1 MTYAF
6 EDCDQLEEFVLG
18 LMEGGTGY
26 FRGIEVRCDPRLGA
40 RAWTVYGPKIT
51 AFVADIGPDDLN
63 YTVERLI
70 RAGMLDTTTGA

>member
-1 MTYAF
+1 MTYTF

-18 LMEGGTGY
+18 LMKGGTGY
-26 FRGIEVRCDPRLGA
+26 FRGIEVRCDPSLGA
-40 RAWTVYGPKIT
+40 RAWTVYCPKIT

-70 RAGMLDTTTGA
+70 RAGLLDTTTGA